1 MTADVASDVAI
12 TTGLRLSTATV
23 RLARTRAPTIRRL
36 HLEAAVAA
44 VAQVVVVAPLAEV
57 VAVDA
62 QLLADVHLADEGKWC
77 LRFTVY
83 SLQFTVYSLQ
93 FTVYGLQFIVYSL

>member
-36 HLEAAVAA
+36 HLEAAAA

-62 QLLADVHLADEGKWC
+62 QLLAGVHLADEGKWC
-77 LRFTVY
+77 LRFIVY
-83 SLQFTVYSLQ
+83 SLRFTVYSLR